1 MDRVL
6 YSSMGY
12 PAEYGIVLDTLS
24 PDGDP
29 LDILV
34 IATESTYPGCVVLSR
49 VIGYL
54 TMIGNESEDYKLIS
68 VVDCDPRFNEIK
80 ELSDIST
87 FTLKEIKNF
96 FENYKKLE
104 NIDVKVGSYYN
115 KKEATRL
122 IKECKER
129 FKNNIQK
136 I

>member
-29 LDILV
+29 LDILI
-34 IATESTYPGCVVLSR
+34 IATESTYPGCVVPSR

-54 TMIGNESEDYKLIS
+54 TMIDNGSEDYKLIS

-80 ELSDIST
+80 ELNDIST
-87 FTLKEIKNF
+87 FTLKEIQNF

-104 NIDVKVGSYYN
+104 NIDVKVGSYHN

-129 FKNNIQK
+129 FKNKIQE